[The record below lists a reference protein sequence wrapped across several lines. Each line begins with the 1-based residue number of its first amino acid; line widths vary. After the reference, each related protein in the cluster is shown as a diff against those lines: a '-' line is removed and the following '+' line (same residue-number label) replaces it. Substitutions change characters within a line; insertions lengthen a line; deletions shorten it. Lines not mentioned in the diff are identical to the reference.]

1 MHFDQKKTYISVEP
15 SIGVLDML
23 IFILFILDAR
33 VFGPFHVYIHVLRL
47 GAEYDAGTGC
57 WVWCWVC
64 IGVYVLTKVTYFSY
78 MPLKNKTWQS

>member
-78 MPLKNKTWQS
+78 MFAYKL